1 MGEAP
6 DRIRAEIEETRADMS
21 ETVDAIGYK
30 ADVKSRAKDNL
41 QEKKESIVGLKD
53 KVVGGA
59 SDRTPDGAEVKHQ
72 AKKAASVAQENPLG
86 LAIGAV
92 AVGFVAGLLIPST
105 RVEDEKLGEASDTV
119 IEKAKETGQEA
130 LEHGKQ
136 VAQDAAQTAQ
146 GERPGARRAGQ
157 GLGAGVGSRG
167 GRPDAVPDPLTNE
180 IDGGRRR
187 RRPPSGRV
195 PGCGWSG
202 ASRGVTAGKT
212 CASVEGSTSCRHVG

>member
-6 DRIRAEIEETRADMS
+6 DRIRAEIEETRAEMS
-21 ETVDAIGYK
+21 DTVDAIGYK

-59 SDRTPDGAEVKHQ
+59 SERTPDGAEVKQQ
-72 AKKAASVAQENPLG
+72 ARKAASVAQENPLG

-136 VAQDAAQTAQ
+136 VAQDAAADRE
-146 GERPGARRAGQ
+146 GERPGARAAGQ
-157 GLGAGVGSRG
+157 GLRAGVGPRRGRPHAFRG
-167 GRPDAVPDPLTNE
+167 GVSGAAPA
-180 IDGGRRR
+180 GHAGRRR
-187 RRPPSGRV
+187 TEHMGRPRAGTCPGRPLRAPV
-195 PGCGWSG
+195 
-202 ASRGVTAGKT
+202 AG
-212 CASVEGSTSCRHVG
+212 